1 MSEVVLDASALL
13 ALVYREPGADVVAE
27 AVSAAAMSSANLS
40 EVVAK
45 LSDDGMREFAI
56 RGALD
61 GYQLDVIPFDEAQA
75 WAAGLLHPLTR
86 SRGLSFA
93 DRACLALA
101 LALDLPVLTG
111 DRAWEGLDVGVDVR
125 LFR

>member
-13 ALVYREPGADVVAE
+13 ALVYRETGADVVAE
-27 AVSAAAMSSANLS
+27 AVSGAAMSGANFS

-61 GYQLDVIPFDEAQA
+61 GYQLDLIPFDEAQA
-75 WAAGLLHPLTR
+75 WTAGLLHPLTR
-86 SRGLSFA
+86 PRGLSFA

-111 DRAWEGLDVGVDVR
+111 DRAWEGLNIGVDVR